1 MFIVNSDH
9 FIELQSKLVNYYN
22 LNFTILRYGALYGR
36 RANNFN
42 FIGNAI
48 EQALTTKKI
57 LREGTGEGIRDY
69 IHVNDASAASALVL
83 DKKYIDSY
91 IMISGNQTVRVKDI
105 LIMINEILDKE
116 IKIIYTKIEEE
127 DHYEITPYTFRP
139 RLAKKIIL
147 NEYHDLGQGILDSVY
162 DTYKKLV
169 NSPEKHNLKI
179 EMPDSILS

>member
-1 MFIVNSDH
+1 
-9 FIELQSKLVNYYN
+9 
-22 LNFTILRYGALYGR
+22 
-36 RANNFN
+36 
-42 FIGNAI
+42 
-48 EQALTTKKI
+48 
-57 LREGTGEGIRDY
+57 
-69 IHVNDASAASALVL
+69 
-83 DKKYIDSY
+83 
-91 IMISGNQTVRVKDI
+91 MISGNQTVRVKDI